1 MWSASYHLTEETS
14 RFILSTGGFAYDSGE
29 GLKWPTDSCGTSTEP
44 EAIVARPAGLVG
56 GSASAARREV
66 MQSNDGRFF
75 SVAATTFE
83 LVRFVGE
90 QHIEASQ

>member
-1 MWSASYHLTEETS
+1 VEPIALLMGRL
-14 RFILSTGGFAYDSGE
+14 AYDSGE
-29 GLKWPTDSCGTSTEP
+29 GPQVAYRFLRTSTEP
-44 EAIVARPAGLVG
+44 EATVARPAGLVG